1 MRLRTAVPMMLL
13 LLLSACGAVKE
24 SAQTPVRFRTE
35 LIGAG
40 AVSQTLDLRAD
51 YGDYV
56 RQFTLACDSTVGGET
71 RLTVR
76 SPEIA
81 QGITATVS
89 GEDAQVS
96 YGDTILSVEDFPS
109 RRISPMAAP
118 YLLTMAWSEGY
129 IDHSGMDGEMEL
141 VTYALGYGA
150 SQLTIETWF
159 SGGIPVRAEISDGE
173 QTLIFCEISELTL
186 KKKAEQHGNTE
197 TAETDLGGDQP

>member
-13 LLLSACGAVKE
+13 LLLSACGAAKE
-24 SAQTPVRFRTE
+24 SAQTPVKFRTE

-40 AVSQTLDLRAD
+40 VVSQTLTLTAD
-51 YGDYV
+51 YGEYV
-56 RQFTLACDSTVGGET
+56 REFTLDCDSDVGGET

-76 SPEIA
+76 APEIA

-96 YGDTILSVEDFPS
+96 YGDTTLAVENFET

-129 IDHSGMDGEMEL
+129 IDACGMDGDLEQ

-159 SGGIPVRAEISDGE
+159 SNGTPVRAEITDGS
-173 QTLIFCEISELTL
+173 QTLIFCEISEFTLT
-186 KKKAEQHGNTE
+186 KKAEQHGNTQA
-197 TAETDLGGDQP
+197 AETDLGGGQS

>member
-1 MRLRTAVPMMLL
+1 MMLL
-13 LLLSACGAVKE
+13 LLLSACGAAKE

-40 AVSQTLDLRAD
+40 AVSETLALKAD

-56 RQFTLACDSTVGGET
+56 RQFTLVCDSDVDGET
-71 RLTVR
+71 CLTVA

-96 YGDTILSVEDFPS
+96 YGDTTLAVEDFAS

-118 YLLTMAWSEGY
+118 YLLTKAWSEGY
-129 IDHSGMDGEMEL
+129 IDACGMDGEMEQ

-159 SGGIPVRAEISDGE
+159 LNGMPVRAEITDGS
-173 QTLIFCEISELTL
+173 QTLIFCEISEFTL
-186 KKKAEQHGNTE
+186 KKKAEQHGNTQA
-197 TAETDLGGDQP
+197 AETDLGGDRS